1 MSLQKRLSG
10 TVVCVDPG
18 KHALGISV
26 WQNRNF
32 RTGEYF
38 RGNRFE
44 MMAQVM
50 GFEPDLVVC
59 ECPLVY
65 PHERHADPND
75 LIQVG
80 LSVGAVVAAC
90 EVGVTVYP
98 SQWKG
103 QVPKKIHHARIEP
116 LLTLPMRVAVSRTP
130 QGEQHNLLDAIA
142 LGLWIFSGDKK
153 GEQWLAGTEG
163 FTW

>member
-1 MSLQKRLSG
+1 MTLQKRLSG
-10 TVVCVDPG
+10 VVVCVDPG
-18 KHALGISV
+18 KHAIGVSV

-32 RTGEYF
+32 RTGSYF

-44 MMAQVM
+44 MMAHVM
-50 GFEPDLVVC
+50 EFEPDLVVC
-59 ECPLVY
+59 ECPVVY
-65 PHERHADPND
+65 PHERKVDAND

-80 LSVGAVVAAC
+80 LSVGAVIAAC

-103 QVPKKIHHARIEP
+103 QVPKKIHHERIDNA
-116 LLTLPMRVAVSRTP
+116 LTLPMRVALSRTP
-130 QGEQHNLLDAIA
+130 SREQHNLLDAIA
-142 LGLWIFSGDKK
+142 IGLWVFQGG
-153 GEQWLAGTEG
+153 GERWLAGTEG